1 MTTAKKNNGKPLTK
15 FSASVLEEKDRRLAV
30 VHRERF
36 DLIRAIDS
44 LEQSIRDAN
53 PSEFA
58 TLDDM
63 NEQLKELTT
72 EMKEL
77 AIDLVD
83 NGRSVESIGSSYD
96 MKRLT
101 VRKDLD
107 FDYEAI
113 DKSHLEWVRNLFK
126 ESVNAALVRGEL
138 KVGPFREALEALDP
152 DKVNYIVKKFATPS
166 YSVREIKRTKEE
178 CARLAK
184 ELEEQGKA

>member
-15 FSASVLEEKDRRLAV
+15 FSASELEEKDRRLAV

-113 DKSHLEWVRNLFK
+113 DKSRLEWVRNLFK

>member
-113 DKSHLEWVRNLFK
+113 DKSRLEWVRNLFK

>member
-15 FSASVLEEKDRRLAV
+15 FSASKLEEKDRRLAV

-63 NEQLKELTT
+63 NERLKELTT

-178 CARLAK
+178 CERLAK

>member
-15 FSASVLEEKDRRLAV
+15 FSASELEEKDRRLAV

-96 MKRLT
+96 MNRLT

>member
-15 FSASVLEEKDRRLAV
+15 FSASELEEKDRRLAV